1 MTGRS
6 ITMPNSILSAAVL
19 LAASPALAQAGASIP
34 EPSDALLFGLGF
46 AGLVIGRMFARRK
59 PDE

>member
-1 MTGRS
+1 MQSQRNEMPSKPPGTVTFIGAPSRTTSTGTPACPSVCATAWRS
-6 ITMPNSILSAAVL
+6 A
-19 LAASPALAQAGASIP
+19 
-34 EPSDALLFGLGF
+34 